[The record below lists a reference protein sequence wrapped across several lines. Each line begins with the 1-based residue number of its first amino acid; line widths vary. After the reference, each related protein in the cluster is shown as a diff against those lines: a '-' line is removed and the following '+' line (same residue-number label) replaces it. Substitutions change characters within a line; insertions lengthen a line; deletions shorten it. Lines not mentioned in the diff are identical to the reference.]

1 MAFRIGGG
9 KDPVAPYYD
18 TERIIEIAMKNN
30 VDAIHPGHGFLAK
43 SPRFAQQVVSAGMK
57 YIGPTA
63 GVIAQ
68 MRDNLQA
75 RQCAIKAK
83 LKVIPGS
90 PSSITNP
97 EEAVKVAQ
105 QFGTPIILKPAHG
118 SGGQTIRYV
127 HNIQQIAEAFES
139 MSNTAKNL
147 FGDGSVMVEKYIDQP
162 RSSF

>member
-1 MAFRIGGG
+1 MSSDSAMIAANGFILISLGSEFFRKATKIQQCFQRADMAFRIGGG

-83 LKVIPGS
+83 LKVL
-90 PSSITNP
+90 
-97 EEAVKVAQ
+97 VANR
-105 QFGTPIILKPAHG
+105 GEVAARILR
-118 SGGQTIRYV
+118 TLREMEI
-127 HNIQQIAEAFES
+127 ES
-139 MSNTAKNL
+139 VGIYTYEDRFTQHRL
-147 FGDGSVMVEKYIDQP
+147 VDH
-162 RSSF
+162 